1 MVFKGVFPVTIEKVE
16 IICKSRYV
24 IGYSV
29 ERKAPLW
36 VAEKIT
42 KANISA
48 SKGDRIN
55 TFRVDPAIPLDKQPT
70 LEDFV
75 GTKYDRGHMVP
86 FEDLADDAKAA
97 NESFF
102 LTNMVPEISD
112 HNRGIWKAA
121 EGRARKLPLSKE
133 YIFVVTGPVFN
144 GPIKTLKSG
153 AQIPESLYKV
163 VLSPT
168 TMESYTIVVPNV
180 TGLHATDLS
189 KFFRTKADLKALI
202 PGFAI
207 TDDST
212 KFTDKTS
219 FSN

>member
-1 MVFKGVFPVTIEKVE
+1 MVFKGVFPITIEKVE

-24 IGYSV
+24 IGYSI

-48 SKGDRIN
+48 AKIDRVN
-55 TFRVDPAIPLDKQPT
+55 SFRIDPAIAPDNQPT
-70 LEDFV
+70 LNDFV

-86 FEDLADDAKAA
+86 FEDLSDDAKAA
-97 NESFF
+97 KESFF
-102 LTNMVPEISD
+102 ITNMVPEISD
-112 HNRGIWKAA
+112 HNRGIWKAL

-133 YIFVVTGPVFN
+133 YIFVVTGPVFS
-144 GPIKTLKSG
+144 GDIKTLKSG
-153 AQIPESLYKV
+153 AQIPTSLYKV

-168 TMESYTIVVPNV
+168 TMESYTVIVPNI

-189 KFFRTKADLKALI
+189 KFFKTKDDLKSVI
-202 PGFAI
+202 PGFSVA
-207 TDDST
+207 DDST
-212 KFTDKTS
+212 KFTEKTS